1 MKCLLTLK
9 KMNVF
14 KVSLEMSSQ
23 PPWLFHIGSY
33 SLLDGVAG
41 ETASQSHQVRR
52 QRKVMEHTHLVTL
65 TLGDT
70 SLLLGRAKSFGSPS
84 AVIVSRLLPESQA
97 AAYAVLA
104 IFS

>member
-1 MKCLLTLK
+1 
-9 KMNVF
+9 
-14 KVSLEMSSQ
+14 
-23 PPWLFHIGSY
+23 
-33 SLLDGVAG
+33 
-41 ETASQSHQVRR
+41 
-52 QRKVMEHTHLVTL
+52 MEHTHLVTL